1 MPKTKQDVVAEGQ
14 QMEKQETVVIS
25 QQTKNEEQKAV
36 IYMGPAIAGVA
47 VPGTVY
53 KKGLTPQ
60 LEAVVEEFPAL
71 RRLLVETGKAQQTR
85 KDLRDPQSAASI
97 CYQSALEYAKKKGAM
112 G

>member
-1 MPKTKQDVVAEGQ
+1 MPKKQDIAATE
-14 QMEKQETVVIS
+14 
-25 QQTKNEEQKAV
+25 QQTNQEVKKMAAV

-53 KKGLTPQ
+53 KNGLTPQ
-60 LEAVVEEFPAL
+60 LEAAVKEIPAL
-71 RRLLVETGKAQQTR
+71 KRLLVETGKAQQTR

-97 CYQSALEYAKKKGAM
+97 CYQNALEYATKKGAK